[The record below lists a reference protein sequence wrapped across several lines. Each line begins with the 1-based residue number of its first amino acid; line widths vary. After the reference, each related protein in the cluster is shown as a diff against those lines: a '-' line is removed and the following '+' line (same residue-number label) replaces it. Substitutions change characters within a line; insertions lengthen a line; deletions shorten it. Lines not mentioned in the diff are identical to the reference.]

1 MKGISKLMK
10 ALVVLMIITAIA
22 GTVQAEEVNLKYTLP
37 SN

>member
-1 MKGISKLMK
+1 MKGLSKLIK
-10 ALVVLMIITAIA
+10 VIVVLMIISGIA